1 MTDRDIDRLTA
12 AYLDALDRRDF
23 DAIDRIWDRAAT
35 DPDLERSLHE
45 LHATLDVED
54 ECDAEQ
60 RVAVAVTEAVERHLP
75 SAEVVQPASGPVTVA
90 DVADELFRHTP
101 DRLPA
106 EAHALNEK
114 LRSARVQLPDDL
126 GLSKLIAWA
135 EAKFGAAP
143 PEYWK
148 AFRQAA
154 IKLELR
160 RAADAEYR
168 LAARPVPP
176 NPGGKS

>member
-1 MTDRDIDRLTA
+1 MTDRDIDRLTT
-12 AYLDALDRRDF
+12 AYLDALDRGDF

-35 DPDLERSLHE
+35 DPDLERVLHE
-45 LHATLDVED
+45 LHAALDKQD
-54 ECDAEQ
+54 ERDAEQ
-60 RVAVAVTEAVERHLP
+60 QVAIAVTEAVECHLP
-75 SAEVVQPASGPVTVA
+75 SAEIMRPASGPVTVG

-114 LRSARVQLPDDL
+114 LRSLRVQLPVDL
-126 GLSKLIAWA
+126 GLSRLVTWG
-135 EAKFGAAP
+135 EANFGAAP
-143 PEYWK
+143 SEYWK
-148 AFRQAA
+148 AFRQTA

-168 LAARPVPP
+168 LAARPVLP